1 MVEKESEF
9 GVKSGVN
16 FVKNHQKNTPWC
28 EP

>member
-16 FVKNHQKNTPWC
+16 FVKKRQNNTSWC